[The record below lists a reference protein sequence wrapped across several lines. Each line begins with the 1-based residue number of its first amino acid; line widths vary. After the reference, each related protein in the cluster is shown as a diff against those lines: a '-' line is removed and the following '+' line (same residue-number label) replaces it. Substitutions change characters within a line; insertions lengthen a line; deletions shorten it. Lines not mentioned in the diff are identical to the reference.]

1 MYKLKMANIVIHVKQ
16 WSRKSARIESPDQE
30 SVSIYLR
37 LEVELPTSNSNKR
50 FSRRYAVYLRSLT
63 RNLELCWL
71 FDHIVYQKEFQAY
84 LSQEITQHKPGRCRK
99 KNATSIDTGHN

>member
-30 SVSIYLR
+30 SVSIYWR

-50 FSRRYAVYLRSLT
+50 FRVGMQFTYGHLRGT
-63 RNLELCWL
+63 WN
-71 FDHIVYQKEFQAY
+71 IVGY
-84 LSQEITQHKPGRCRK
+84 ST
-99 KNATSIDTGHN
+99 T